1 MGFGGSQSAGTELG
15 IWVGVTK
22 PCQKD
27 SCLFRANTS
36 PFHFSQ
42 PSEVAARR
50 VVHKVGLPLTDA
62 YLLTLPRLGHKELV
76 HSYFPPLVA
85 EL

>member
-1 MGFGGSQSAGTELG
+1 MGFSGSQSAGTESG

-27 SCLFRANTS
+27 SCLFLAHTS

-42 PSEVAARR
+42 PSKVAASR
-50 VVHKVGLPLTDA
+50 VAHKVVLPLTDS